1 VYIIIRKGKEIT
13 NMTREEITKRIEDL
27 EERKFYLRM
36 ADHWTRK
43 DYEYFDKWNNE
54 IRELKKELENV

>member
-1 VYIIIRKGKEIT
+1 
-13 NMTREEITKRIEDL
+13 MTREEITKRIEDL

-36 ADHWTRK
+36 VDRWTAK
-43 DYEYFDKWNNE
+43 DYEYFDKWNRE

>member
-1 VYIIIRKGKEIT
+1 
-13 NMTREEITKRIEDL
+13 MTREEITKRIEDL

-36 ADHWTRK
+36 ADRWTRK